1 MRFVHGLGIMAGVL
15 ALSLTAHAAS
25 LAPPQLAVS
34 AAQADQRASCNFTA
48 FVQETDPAGLNVR
61 QAPGVSAKV
70 LGHLPPVWRNREM
83 GVFPVR
89 IEVEVVAAQGG
100 WFQIQHARDNPD
112 LTGLPARKVFTG
124 KGWVSGAKLV
134 VKSQA
139 SKAYALPSAKSAVVV
154 QLSDGTF
161 DSDGWVGAGQL
172 LACSGHWALVEWS
185 RDTLSPEGQELI
197 QPGSGQGKPPAR
209 FRGWVNQLC
218 GLQESSC
225 GGLAGQD

>member
-15 ALSLTAHAAS
+15 AVSLTAQAAS

-83 GVFPVR
+83 GIFPVR

-124 KGWVSGAKLV
+124 RGWVSGAKLV

-139 SKAYALPSAKSAVVV
+139 SKAYARPSVRSPVVL
-154 QLSDGTF
+154 QLQDGAF
-161 DSDGWVGAGQL
+161 DSDEMVRAGQL
-172 LACSGHWALVEWS
+172 LACSGHWALVAWR
-185 RDTLSPEGQELI
+185 RDKLSADLQAQM
-197 QPGSGQGKPPAR
+197 QPGAGQGKPPAR
-209 FRGWVNQLC
+209 FQGWVNQLC
-218 GLQESSC
+218 GLQETSC
-225 GGLAGQD
+225 SGLAGQD

>member
-15 ALSLTAHAAS
+15 AVSLMAQAAS
-25 LAPPQLAVS
+25 LAPLPLAVP
-34 AAQADQRASCNFTA
+34 AAQTDQRASCNFTA

-70 LGHLPPVWRNREM
+70 VGRLPPVWLNRE
-83 GVFPVR
+83 FNIPVR

-100 WFQIQHARDNPD
+100 WFQVQHARDNPD

-124 KGWVSGAKLV
+124 RGWVSGAKLV

-139 SKAYALPSAKSAVVV
+139 SKAYAGPSVRSPVVL
-154 QLSDGTF
+154 QLQDGAF
-161 DSDGWVGAGQL
+161 DSNEMFGAGQL
-172 LACSGHWALVEWS
+172 LACSGHWVLVAWNRS
-185 RDTLSPEGQELI
+185 KLSPEMQELI
-197 QPGSGQGKPPAR
+197 QPGAGQGKPPAR
-209 FRGWVNQLC
+209 FQGWVNQLC

-225 GGLAGQD
+225 SGLAGQD